1 MGGRGRKLEESEVNH
16 LRIRRGWG
24 QAICIPMGS
33 LRLWAHD
40 GMMSKG
46 VQKEIKARTMDPVD
60 PGKSHHVDQC
70 QDISQIDG
78 VALL

>member
-16 LRIRRGWG
+16 LRIRRGRD
-24 QAICIPMGS
+24 QVICIP